1 MPAAARRHPKPAEHP
16 PHTDAPGDTTHARLL
31 AEAMK
36 LMARE
41 GMNAVSLRRIVVAA
55 GANNASALHYHFGS
69 REGLVGEIT
78 AMLQHW
84 LEPRSC
90 AGLEALRGRPHGVRD
105 IMEAAFGPMIE
116 MLQTPAFGRDAV
128 CFIGRLGWDF
138 GEAGQRLSAKLHRKL
153 LSLAVELLEAQL
165 PHTSRET
172 IQYRLILSMNV
183 VYYGISY
190 RSYLKRS
197 PFGVMPMSERGNEA
211 RERQEFMDYLEAG
224 VRNVPGPGTPRLD
237 AG

>member
-1 MPAAARRHPKPAEHP
+1 
-16 PHTDAPGDTTHARLL
+16 
-31 AEAMK
+31 
-36 LMARE
+36 
-41 GMNAVSLRRIVVAA
+41 MNAVSLRRIVVAA

-153 LSLAVELLEAQL
+153 LGLAVELLEAQL
-165 PHTSRET
+165 PHASRET